1 MKPPLALSHSVLFQS
16 FFAAVLVFACFCVVE
31 VNCISKW
38 QLARAENL
46 RRQQPQQQQYASPGQ
61 SYGRNFNPLRRD
73 EKDGLHEGES
83 SYIDDEYYQSGPIQ
97 RGGRTGR
104 GRSGNGPV
112 RVKDTWDPNC
122 NATCTSYA
130 ESTYFH

>member
-1 MKPPLALSHSVLFQS
+1 MKPPLPHGQSVLFQS
-16 FFAAVLVFACFCVVE
+16 FLAAVLVFACFCVVE

-46 RRQQPQQQQYASPGQ
+46 RRQQQQQQYASPVQ

-73 EKDGLHEGES
+73 GPEGES

-112 RVKDTWDPNC
+112 RVKDAWDPNC